1 MGVKDMSSIIVVADG
16 FLDYK
21 LGNPST
27 TEFKN
32 NKSRGKNR
40 KDNCTKFK
48 QKTDDSQCKTIQTN
62 KGCFICDGLHRAKD
76 CPKHEVL
83 DTIVDVTPRN
93 SAYADQRHVTGR
105 QPSYLRPTYIK
116 LVYHLC
122 IIICN
127 DT

>member
-1 MGVKDMSSIIVVADG
+1 MSSTIVVADG

-48 QKTDDSQCKTIQTN
+48 QKTDDSQSKTSQTN
-62 KGCFICDGLHRAKD
+62 KGCLF
-76 CPKHEVL
+76 
-83 DTIVDVTPRN
+83 
-93 SAYADQRHVTGR
+93 VTGR
-105 QPSYLRPTYIK
+105 IGQRIVLSMRY
-116 LVYHLC
+116 
-122 IIICN
+122 
-127 DT
+127 